1 MVLSGNDLVAY
12 IQQRQ
17 YQAVSSLRKKLKLA
31 IVRQGVNPS
40 TDVYMRVK
48 KAYGQDLGIDVVIF
62 NEQAKDLIDRIKTL
76 NIDEA
81 ITGIIVQLPLV
92 DAKLTDEAISTI
104 DINKDVDGLAPNSR
118 FEAATPKA
126 IIWLLAGYN
135 IDLKDKH
142 IAIVGQGRLV
152 GLPLA
157 RALDKLTNNLV
168 RLDENDKNIA
178 EQLLGSDI
186 IISATGRAGLIES
199 EWVKSGAVVIDVG
212 SPESE
217 LSEKLRLRDDIKI
230 SSNPGGVGPVTVAA
244 LFDNVIIAAS

>member
-31 IVRQGVNPS
+31 IVRQGVNAS

-76 NIDEA
+76 NSDES
-81 ITGIIVQLPLV
+81 ITGIIVQLPLD

-135 IDLKDKH
+135 IDLKEKR
-142 IAIVGQGRLV
+142 ISIVGQGRLV

-157 RALDKLTNNLV
+157 QALDKLTNNLV
-168 RLDENDKNIA
+168 RLDEDDKNIA
-178 EQLLGSDI
+178 EQLLRSDI

-217 LSEKLRLRDDIKI
+217 LSEKLRTRDDIKL
-230 SSNPGGVGPVTVAA
+230 SPNPGGVGPVTVAA
-244 LFDNVIIAAS
+244 LFDNVIIAGS